1 MALQGG
7 RGGKISTRSRQG
19 RKAVESRSDR
29 LPLCL
34 DRIVPTA
41 VVGGVDNLVTI
52 VHALRYYE
60 AKSTPGFF
68 PLLRPKI
75 LDGLVVEIVLGV
87 LLLALRCFLRI
98 PR

>member
-19 RKAVESRSDR
+19 RKVVESRSDR

-41 VVGGVDNLVTI
+41 VVGGIDNPVTN
-52 VHALRYYE
+52 VHALRYYV
-60 AKSTPGFF
+60 ANSTPGFF
-68 PLLRPKI
+68 PLMRPKI
-75 LDGLVVEIVLGV
+75 LNG
-87 LLLALRCFLRI
+87 FW
-98 PR
+98 